1 MKVLLPLLLVGALL
15 APAFSGACDY
25 PKAPEKLPDGSVATL
40 EEMVSGQKAVKEYDK
55 QISDYLA
62 CLKTEYDAAITKDA
76 QTLTA
81 EKKEEMARMEAQK
94 HNAAVD
100 ELEGVANRF
109 NEQVKVYK
117 ARSDKS
123 KS

>member
-1 MKVLLPLLLVGALL
+1 MRSPRSKRWSAG
-15 APAFSGACDY
+15 
-25 PKAPEKLPDGSVATL
+25 E
-40 EEMVSGQKAVKEYDK
+40 KAVKEYDK

-62 CLKTEYDAAITKDA
+62 CLKAEYDAAIAKDA
-76 QTLTA
+76 ETLTP
-81 EKKEEMARMEAQK
+81 EKKEEMARMK
-94 HNAAVD
+94 TRSTMPRWMGS
-100 ELEGVANRF
+100 EGIANRF